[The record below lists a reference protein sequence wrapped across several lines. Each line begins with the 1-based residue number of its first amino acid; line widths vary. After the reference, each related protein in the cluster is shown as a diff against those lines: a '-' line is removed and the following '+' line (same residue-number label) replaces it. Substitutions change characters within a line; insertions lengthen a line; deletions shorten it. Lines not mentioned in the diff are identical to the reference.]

1 MVPNFQAIS
10 GWNNTK
16 LRLEPPQRDKAG
28 DSLNLSGINWTHMDL
43 SVSLFFTW
51 CNVCICIYI
60 YIFVYMYIYCMC
72 VCIYIYVHTES
83 YGHPSPSLKTHGM
96 GGCCVFFKIEH
107 GNNSLSQ
114 ISQCSKIEAMSLR
127 VRRKTRTLGKHSK
140 LMLTRVQWVTQ
151 VALKLRLPRS
161 VLIKVWN
168 YMLRCCPGFMQSFA
182 FSGPWYSGRLA
193 NCISNSFSKNGCPP
207 SAINQYS
214 PWNYS
219 YQLAGTLALTRK
231 VIFPNGFLRMAS
243 WSPAVATSLG
253 CFLLQG
259 GVGLG
264 SGLKFLAWHYK

>member
-1 MVPNFQAIS
+1 
-10 GWNNTK
+10 
-16 LRLEPPQRDKAG
+16 
-28 DSLNLSGINWTHMDL
+28 
-43 SVSLFFTW
+43 
-51 CNVCICIYI
+51 
-60 YIFVYMYIYCMC
+60 MYT
-72 VCIYIYVHTES
+72 YIYVHTES
-83 YGHPSPSLKTHGM
+83 YGHASPSLKTHGM

-140 LMLTRVQWVTQ
+140 LMLTRVEWLTQ

-168 YMLRCCPGFMQSFA
+168 YMLRCCPGFMQSFV
-182 FSGPWYSGRLA
+182 FSGPLYSGRLA

-231 VIFPNGFLRMAS
+231 VIFPNGSWGWRPGHQLWQRHLAAFCCREEWGWAAASTNFLHDI
-243 WSPAVATSLG
+243 TSSQALSQENPTMPPEHSQH
-253 CFLLQG
+253 LYILT
-259 GVGLG
+259 
-264 SGLKFLAWHYK
+264 W